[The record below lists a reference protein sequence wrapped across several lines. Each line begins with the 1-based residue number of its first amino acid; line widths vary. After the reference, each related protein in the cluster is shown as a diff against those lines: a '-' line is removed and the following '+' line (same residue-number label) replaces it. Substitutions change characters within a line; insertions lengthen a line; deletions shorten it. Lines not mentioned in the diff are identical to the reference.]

1 MESENKPFFRFPA
14 EKASIGELEE
24 GEYVEEKEQKPNYI
38 ITSENKKI
46 FRINVIATLVH
57 KELRGSIT
65 SILIDDGTGKIIV
78 RIFEEMKSVF
88 NLEVGDVIQ
97 IIGKVRTYNN
107 EKYIFPEIIKK
118 TNPAW
123 LKIRFLELQKSNL
136 FVGKKKEDHEIL
148 QKLKKEGLELNELN
162 NKENQKEPVPYK
174 FSQKNITPGVELFEV
189 VSEEIEENDPLLPFE
204 KISKLITQ
212 LDKGEGVMIEEIIE
226 KSPLEKTE
234 ELIEKMLENGDIFQN
249 TPGRVRLL

>member
-1 MESENKPFFRFPA
+1 MEFENKPFFRFSA
-14 EKASIGELEE
+14 EKVAIRELEE

-38 ITSENKKI
+38 ITSENRKI

-57 KELRGSIT
+57 KEVHGSIT

-78 RIFEEMKSVF
+78 RIFEEIKSIF

-97 IIGKVRTYNN
+97 IIGKVRIYNN
-107 EKYIFPEIIKK
+107 EKYVFPEIIKK

-123 LKIRFLELQKSNL
+123 LKIRFLELQKNNL
-136 FVGKKKEDHEIL
+136 FVKKEKEDSGIS

-162 NKENQKEPVPYK
+162 KKEKELTL
-174 FSQKNITPGVELFEV
+174 QKNTLLNIDVFEV